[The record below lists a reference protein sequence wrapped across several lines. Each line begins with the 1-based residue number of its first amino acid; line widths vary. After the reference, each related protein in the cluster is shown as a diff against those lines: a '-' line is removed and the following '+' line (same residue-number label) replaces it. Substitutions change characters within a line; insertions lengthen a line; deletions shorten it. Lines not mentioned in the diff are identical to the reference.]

1 MTRSKYRFMHVL
13 LIGATVTIFAGCGGK
28 EAIAPADVQEQ
39 AFEDLRTEVRVAI
52 DDPEREEEAI
62 RLVDA
67 MVADFADLQE
77 SVSERNRRARQLHSN
92 YDTTRAEF
100 EEFYAR
106 IYNEI
111 QANQQM
117 ATKRQHALITVT
129 TADEWTQISDARTE
143 AMSAAIAV
151 IQAN

>member
-1 MTRSKYRFMHVL
+1 
-13 LIGATVTIFAGCGGK
+13 
-28 EAIAPADVQEQ
+28 
-39 AFEDLRTEVRVAI
+39 
-52 DDPEREEEAI
+52 
-62 RLVDA
+62 VDA
-67 MVADFADLQE
+67 MVADFSDLQE

-100 EEFYAR
+100 EEFYAQ

-117 ATKRQHALITVT
+117 VTKRQHALIAVT

-143 AMSAAIAV
+143 AMSAAIAI